1 MYIKKI
7 SITNIRSIDH
17 LEIKFLKPAGWHVI
31 IGDNG
36 SGKSTVMRCISAAL
50 IGIQEINS
58 ILPVWGEWLRK
69 NEKEGEIILE
79 KTFDPKFDL
88 QLTQKTI
95 DKQTK
100 YKDKVIFRLLRL
112 YEDHATLGGEHLTWP
127 DDFDPLSHHSG
138 KFSAGFGPFR
148 RFTGG
153 DNKRDMIFKS
163 SPRAAAHLTVF
174 GEDIALTEALNWLK
188 DLDRRRLKQKES
200 TGNSMA
206 NEPQNGFLNEDE
218 KMFES
223 VKLFINKSGLLP
235 HNSFFDS
242 IDIDGDVVFKDGNNN
257 LVKVTEMSDGYRS
270 ILSLVFELIRQLTV
284 SYPIDKVFANIRS
297 DAKKMDIPVPGVV
310 LIDEVDAHL
319 HPTWQARIGEWFTQ
333 FFPNIQFIVTTH
345 SPLICRACEKG
356 TIWRLAAPGSD
367 FKSAEIKGIEK
378 DRLVFGNILDAY
390 GTEVFG
396 QSPVRSSR
404 TDEKLAR
411 LGRLNMLSAF
421 GKINEE
427 EEEERIQLQKTL
439 TTDAPIS

>member
-1 MYIKKI
+1 
-7 SITNIRSIDH
+7 
-17 LEIKFLKPAGWHVI
+17 
-31 IGDNG
+31 
-36 SGKSTVMRCISAAL
+36 
-50 IGIQEINS
+50 
-58 ILPVWGEWLRK
+58 
-69 NEKEGEIILE
+69 
-79 KTFDPKFDL
+79 
-88 QLTQKTI
+88 
-95 DKQTK
+95 
-100 YKDKVIFRLLRL
+100 
-112 YEDHATLGGEHLTWP
+112 
-127 DDFDPLSHHSG
+127 
-138 KFSAGFGPFR
+138 
-148 RFTGG
+148 
-153 DNKRDMIFKS
+153 MIFKS

-200 TGNSMA
+200 VKNSIA
-206 NEPQNGFLNEDE
+206 NEPENGFLNEDE
-218 KMFES
+218 KIFES

-235 HNSFFDS
+235 HQSNFDS

-297 DAKKMDIPVPGVV
+297 DSKKIDIPVPGVV
-310 LIDEVDAHL
+310 LIDEIDAHL
-319 HPTWQARIGEWFTQ
+319 HPTWQTRIGEWFTQ
-333 FFPNIQFIVTTH
+333 YFPNIQFIVTTH

-356 TIWRLAAPGSD
+356 TIWRLTAPGSD
-367 FKSAEIKGIEK
+367 FKSGEIKGIEK

-396 QSPVRSSR
+396 QSPVRSGR

-427 EEEERIQLQKTL
+427 EEKERIQLQKIL